1 MCRLFGL
8 HGGEQPVSAT
18 FWLLEAPGSLAAQSC
33 RNPDGFGI
41 GTFRDGVPEV
51 DKRPVRAQDDEL
63 YATQAR
69 DEVSRTFIAH
79 VRYASVGELSPEN
92 THPFEQ
98 DGRLLG
104 HNGVLGDLDHV
115 EERLGEAREL
125 LRGTTDSERLF
136 ALITRGIRDHGG
148 DVRAGIVEATRW
160 LAAEVPLFSLNFV
173 LATPDELW
181 ALRYPEANELLV
193 LERDPGGTRRC
204 RHLDESSPYGT
215 IRVRT
220 DEARAR
226 PVVVV
231 ASEAMDEDPAWRAVE
246 PGELVRVGADLRVE
260 RELILPDPPVHAL
273 ALEDL
278 SGRAADSQRQ
288 ERAESLPG

>member
-8 HGGEQPVSAT
+8 HGGDEPVSAT

-41 GTFRDGVPEV
+41 GTFRDGVPDL
-51 DKRPVRAQDDEL
+51 DKRPVRAHDDEL
-63 YATQAR
+63 YAAEAR
-69 DEVSRTFIAH
+69 DERSRTFIAH
-79 VRYASVGELSPEN
+79 VRYASVGELSAEN

-104 HNGVLGDLDHV
+104 HNGVLGDLERID
-115 EERLGEAREL
+115 ERLGDVGGL
-125 LRGTTDSERLF
+125 VRGTTDSERMF
-136 ALITRGIRDHGG
+136 ALITRCIRDNGG

-160 LAAEVPLFSLNFV
+160 LAASVPLFSLNFV

-181 ALRYPEANELLV
+181 ALRYPENNELLV
-193 LERDPGGTRRC
+193 LERDAGGSRAC

-215 IRVRT
+215 IRVRSPDAT
-220 DEARAR
+220 GR
-226 PVVVV
+226 PVVVI
-231 ASEAMDEDPAWRAVE
+231 ASEAMDEDPDWRMVE
-246 PGELVRVGADLRVE
+246 PGELVHVGPDLRVD

-273 ALEDL
+273 ALDDL
-278 SGRAADSQRQ
+278 EGRAADSQRQ
-288 ERAESLPG
+288 ERESVPT